1 LDYEAYRNGITIE
14 FQHVSF
20 DYPDQIIGSGL
31 KDVSF
36 VIPAGST
43 TALVGETGSGK
54 TTISRLL
61 FRFYD
66 VRQGHVL
73 VADQNVKY
81 VTQLSLRNAIGIVPQ
96 DTVLFHNTIL
106 YNIQYGK
113 MGSTFAQVRGAS
125 GD

>member
-1 LDYEAYRNGITIE
+1 M
-14 FQHVSF
+14 SF